1 VSQPAPAGEGGDLMR
16 GSEIVTL
23 PPMDPV
29 RTIAD
34 AVPALVDGLI
44 GGRPG
49 RVHHDI
55 VALVERAVFA
65 RVLELTGGNQL
76 RAARLLG
83 INRNTLRRRCRRLEV
98 TPPNGGNGRNQ
109 PTVKTDSNRPR
120 SDRQ

>member
-1 VSQPAPAGEGGDLMR
+1 MTVIEATS
-16 GSEIVTL
+16 
-23 PPMDPV
+23 

-49 RVHHDI
+49 RVHRDI

-65 RVLELTGGNQL
+65 RVLEVTGGNQL

-83 INRNTLRRRCRRLEV
+83 INRNTLRRRCRRLDV
-98 TPPNGGNGRNQ
+98 TPLTGSNGRNPTAVRPQ
-109 PTVKTDSNRPR
+109 PDRPR
-120 SDRQ
+120 PDRQ